1 MRGTNFGQEITTNSW
16 QIGFQNFI
24 RLILLSMFLGL
35 LGAMTWFGLFAPEN
49 AFEAVNLYFYS
60 WLYCHIPFG
69 CSDNANYNLQVLQ
82 PTMLQLAGILQ
93 GCKIVFGLGTF
104 SSAIGLRTYFVKRG
118 QHLKE
123 ERYVRGALL
132 LSPEALIAEV
142 NKRYSETCFD
152 VWLGREQVRIPEHLT
167 YRHLAVVGASGVGKT
182 QAINSILRQLEN
194 KSNQKVLVVDLN
206 GQYYARFG
214 QPGDF
219 ILSLYDKRSEP
230 WEFWRENAPEEF
242 FAEALIELDRNDKFF
257 APAGRALLADLLRI
271 SKNIDDLWGNLTSPV
286 GELLKKLQG
295 GISPSLLGAPDQAAG
310 VMATASL
317 KLNFLRHLNHWSENK
332 EFFSLTEWA
341 NSPGNDWVFLIV
353 RDQDLAASKPL
364 LRTWFDLATLGV
376 LQREEDKENSHL
388 WLIADELPGLGQ
400 LPTLGKLLSQ
410 GRKYKATV
418 VAGYQTP
425 EQLKNIYG
433 SEGANEIFQGLQ
445 NKLIY
450 RSPDPDTAKHNSLEL
465 GEQEVEE
472 INSSIQFGNHP
483 ASDRNSVSKT
493 IKVRPVVMP
502 SELQNLP
509 DLQAYIKIGQFDPTL
524 IHFDYQ
530 RYPTINEPTCCEI
543 PSGTGRSKST
553 FLITSEQLEKN
564 TETQEGDYDFDPESD
579 NSGSGPDS
587 TDYDFD
593 PNESNNFLDF

>member
-1 MRGTNFGQEITTNSW
+1 
-16 QIGFQNFI
+16 
-24 RLILLSMFLGL
+24 
-35 LGAMTWFGLFAPEN
+35 
-49 AFEAVNLYFYS
+49 
-60 WLYCHIPFG
+60 
-69 CSDNANYNLQVLQ
+69 
-82 PTMLQLAGILQ
+82 
-93 GCKIVFGLGTF
+93 
-104 SSAIGLRTYFVKRG
+104 
-118 QHLKE
+118 
-123 ERYVRGALL
+123 
-132 LSPEALIAEV
+132 
-142 NKRYSETCFD
+142 
-152 VWLGREQVRIPEHLT
+152 
-167 YRHLAVVGASGVGKT
+167 
-182 QAINSILRQLEN
+182 
-194 KSNQKVLVVDLN
+194 
-206 GQYYARFG
+206 
-214 QPGDF
+214 
-219 ILSLYDKRSEP
+219 
-230 WEFWRENAPEEF
+230 
-242 FAEALIELDRNDKFF
+242 
-257 APAGRALLADLLRI
+257 
-271 SKNIDDLWGNLTSPV
+271 
-286 GELLKKLQG
+286 
-295 GISPSLLGAPDQAAG
+295 AG

-353 RDQDLAASKPL
+353 RDQDLAASKAL

-509 DLQAYIKIGQFDPTL
+509 DLQAYLKICQFDPTL

-543 PSGTGRSKST
+543 PSGSGRPKTT
-553 FLITSEQLEKN
+553 FLMTSEQLEK
-564 TETQEGDYDFDPESD
+564 ETNPQGDYDFDPEED
-579 NSGSGPDS
+579 NSGSTSDN

-593 PNESNNFLDF
+593 PNEPNNFLEF